1 MSTDQSPNSNQTIE
15 TVRIKRTPWL
25 RIRDVIIGLGFVM
38 ITFGQFADTKELL
51 TYAYHSFIT
60 HFTDRVELNNL
71 AEVSVGSNPR
81 YLEDVFGIARLIKPS
96 QTDPDLEY
104 RYYHAPK
111 YLLGVAVVS
120 GRVKGYMVTSLRDSF
135 YPSVRFYNRAL
146 SEFSLAEYSRFNGR
160 FTTDSTNLM
169 YYLEGQQL
177 GRQGLF
183 LNQFMGYIDYAAQFS
198 DRELVLTNISA
209 LNDELLMSEEDAV
222 NERIQTLR
230 RNLRPNFFVVGDFA
244 IETAADMVLTRFEY
258 QSHFA
263 D

>member
-1 MSTDQSPNSNQTIE
+1 MATEQNNAHNETID

-96 QTDPDLEY
+96 QTHPDLEY

-111 YLLGVAVVS
+111 YLLGIAVVS
-120 GRVKGYMVTSLRDSF
+120 GRVRGYMVTSLRDSF

-146 SEFSLAEYSRFNGR
+146 SEFSLAEYSQFNGR

-198 DRELVLTNISA
+198 NREVVLTNISA
-209 LNDELLMSEEDAV
+209 LNDELLMDAEDAV
-222 NERIQTLR
+222 SERIQTLR
-230 RNLRPNFFVVGDFA
+230 RSLRPNFFVVGDFD